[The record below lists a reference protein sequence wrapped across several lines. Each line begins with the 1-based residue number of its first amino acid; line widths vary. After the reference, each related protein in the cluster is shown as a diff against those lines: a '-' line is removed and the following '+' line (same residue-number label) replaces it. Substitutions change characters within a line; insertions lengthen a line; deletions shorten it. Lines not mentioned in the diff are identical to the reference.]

1 MRLGGVVERVA
12 PGAFRS
18 VLEGLLA
25 AKRSARGAARS
36 TGTAAPSFRHEHAF
50 TSIAAQ
56 IFADAREVCFFA
68 RIRTRGRNVR
78 RLFKMHDSQTS
89 TRELYDRHVIPTYGR
104 FDLRLARG
112 RGCEVWD
119 EEGKR
124 YLDFGAG
131 IAVTSIGHAHP
142 RVVRVLQE
150 QVATLVHTSNLYYTR
165 PQALLAQR
173 LTRLVGAGGKVFF
186 CNSGAEAN
194 EALYKLARKYGNDGA
209 PPPPKHSV
217 GEVVQSDTH
226 RFGIV
231 TMLGSFH
238 GRTLAG
244 ISATGQEK
252 VKKGFEPMVEGFRHV
267 PFNDI
272 AALRAAVDVP
282 GTVAVL
288 TEPVQGESGVHPA
301 SAEFLRAAREL
312 CDERDLLLMF
322 DEVQCGLGRTGEWC
336 GWTSIAPDVMP
347 DAVSWAKG
355 IAGGFPLGAIWV
367 NERAVKLKD
376 GTVKKLCDLLGPGT
390 HGTTFGG
397 TPLVC
402 AGASE
407 VLAVIEE
414 EGMLAN
420 ATALGAH
427 ALTVLRAI
435 PSPLIAEVRGLGLMI
450 GIELAADFAQRA
462 KLSEGKSPALFLVE
476 KLHDAGLLTIPSG
489 THAIRWLPALN
500 VKREEI
506 GEAAAILA
514 RVLCAV

>member
-1 MRLGGVVERVA
+1 M
-12 PGAFRS
+12 
-18 VLEGLLA
+18 
-25 AKRSARGAARS
+25 
-36 TGTAAPSFRHEHAF
+36 
-50 TSIAAQ
+50 Q
-56 IFADAREVCFFA
+56 
-68 RIRTRGRNVR
+68 
-78 RLFKMHDSQTS
+78 DSQTS

-112 RGCEVWD
+112 SGCEVWD
-119 EEGKR
+119 EDGKR

-150 QVATLVHTSNLYYTR
+150 QVATLVHTSNLYFTR

-194 EALYKLARKYGNDGA
+194 EALFKLARKFGNEGEGTSNVQRPTSNVQGSAAA
-209 PPPPKHSV
+209 P
-217 GEVVQSDTH
+217 
-226 RFGIV
+226 RIGIV

-288 TEPVQGESGVHPA
+288 IEPVQGEIGVQPA
-301 SAEFLRAAREL
+301 SAEFLRAARRL

-336 GWTSIAPDVMP
+336 GWKSIAPDVMP

-367 NERAVKLKD
+367 NERAVRLKD

-402 AGASE
+402 AGANE

-427 ALTVLRAI
+427 AVAVLRAI
-435 PSPLIAEVRGLGLMI
+435 PSPLIAEVRGLGLMLAF
-450 GIELAADFAQRA
+450 ELAPDFAQRA
-462 KLSEGKSPALFLVE
+462 KLPDGKSPALFLVE

-506 GEAAAILA
+506 EEAAAILA
-514 RVLCAV
+514 RVLGAL

>member
-1 MRLGGVVERVA
+1 
-12 PGAFRS
+12 
-18 VLEGLLA
+18 
-25 AKRSARGAARS
+25 
-36 TGTAAPSFRHEHAF
+36 
-50 TSIAAQ
+50 
-56 IFADAREVCFFA
+56 
-68 RIRTRGRNVR
+68 
-78 RLFKMHDSQTS
+78 MHDSQTS

-119 EEGKR
+119 EDGKR

-165 PQALLAQR
+165 PQALLAER

-194 EALYKLARKYGNDGA
+194 EALYKLARKFGNEGEETSNIQHPTSDIQHSGA
-209 PPPPKHSV
+209 P
-217 GEVVQSDTH
+217 
-226 RFGIV
+226 RIGIV
-231 TMLGSFH
+231 TMIGSFH

-252 VKKGFEPMVEGFRHV
+252 VKKGFEPMVEGFWHV

-301 SAEFLRAAREL
+301 SAEFLRTARKL

-336 GWTSIAPDVMP
+336 GWKSIAPDVMP

-367 NERAVKLKD
+367 NERAVAQKD

-402 AGASE
+402 AGANE

-435 PSPLIAEVRGLGLMI
+435 SSPLIAEVRGLGLMI

-514 RVLCAV
+514 RVLGAV

>member
-1 MRLGGVVERVA
+1 
-12 PGAFRS
+12 
-18 VLEGLLA
+18 
-25 AKRSARGAARS
+25 
-36 TGTAAPSFRHEHAF
+36 
-50 TSIAAQ
+50 
-56 IFADAREVCFFA
+56 
-68 RIRTRGRNVR
+68 
-78 RLFKMHDSQTS
+78 MHDSQTS

-112 RGCEVWD
+112 SGCEVWD
-119 EEGKR
+119 EDGKR

-142 RVVRVLQE
+142 RVVRALQE
-150 QVATLVHTSNLYYTR
+150 QVGTLVHTSNLYYTR
-165 PQALLAQR
+165 PQALLAER

-194 EALYKLARKYGNDGA
+194 EALYKLARKFGNDGA
-209 PPPPKHSV
+209 LPAPKHSV
-217 GEVVQSDTH
+217 GEIVQSDIP
-226 RFGIV
+226 RIGIV

-272 AALRAAVDVP
+272 AALQSAVDVS
-282 GTVAVL
+282 GTIAVL
-288 TEPVQGESGVHPA
+288 IEPVQGEIGVQPA

-336 GWTSIAPDVMP
+336 GWKSIAPDVMP

-367 NERAVKLKD
+367 NEREVTLRD
-376 GTVKKLCDLLGPGT
+376 GTRKKLCDLLGPGT

-402 AGASE
+402 AGANE

-420 ATALGAH
+420 AKTLGTH

-435 PSPLIAEVRGLGLMI
+435 PSPLIADVRGLGLM
-450 GIELAADFAQRA
+450 LAFEIAPDFSARV
-462 KLSEGKSPALFLVE
+462 KMPDGKVPSIFLVE

-489 THAIRWLPALN
+489 THAVRWLPALN
-500 VKREEI
+500 VKRAEI
-506 GEAAAILA
+506 DEGAAILA
-514 RVLCAV
+514 RVLAAL